1 MSTTQVPAGSQA
13 TATATGTKPKKP
25 AAAKAPKPKHPCLRC
40 RRAVTKDHKS
50 VQCQT
55 CQFWVHTECQD
66 ISDELFRILADP
78 ESFGGVCWNCDS
90 CLASSARLERTVI
103 ALETR
108 VNAAETVSNQ
118 AISEIKRVDSDI
130 ALLRK
135 ELDEVRN
142 RTSEA
147 PDLRLDEYVTKEE
160 LREREARKTNIIMH
174 RVAEAQEEFRTAEEK
189 RRVDTEEC
197 RKIFRVLDME
207 KEGEEDIN
215 FCRRIGERGEEP
227 RPLVVVLRTEEAK
240 RKLLGRARNLRD
252 SIYQDVGIVPDLT
265 VAQRNEEYQLAEEAE
280 RRNEE
285 ELTQEDISK
294 NLKWLVVGQRGAKKL
309 IKAVP
314 RDHQGGRGRGGPRA
328 RRTRGGNWTR
338 RSGARGGTTTGANTT
353 ALGRGG
359 RGGGG
364 TSLLNP
370 PTLLPPTELLLST
383 ERETRQANKRIRDEV
398 EEDGTAMEDSEYEEA
413 EEMSPPRKK

>member
-1 MSTTQVPAGSQA
+1 MNNTPAPAGSQA
-13 TATATGTKPKKP
+13 SATGTKPKKP
-25 AAAKAPKPKHPCLRC
+25 AATKAPKPKHPCLRC
-40 RRAVTKDHKS
+40 RKAVTKDHKS

-66 ISDELFRILADP
+66 ISDELFKILADP

-108 VNAAETVSNQ
+108 VKAAETVSNQ
-118 AISEIKRVDSDI
+118 AINEIKRVDSNI
-130 ALLRK
+130 ALLRR
-135 ELDEVRN
+135 ELDEVKN
-142 RTSEA
+142 RTNDA
-147 PDLRLDEYVTKEE
+147 PNLNLDEYVTKEE
-160 LREREARKTNIIMH
+160 LRERESRKTNIIMH
-174 RVAEAQEEFRTAEEK
+174 RVTEASEEFRTAEER

-197 RKIFRVLDME
+197 RKIFKVLDME

-252 SIYQDVGIVPDLT
+252 SIYQDIGIVPDLT
-265 VAQRNEEYQLAEEAE
+265 VAQRNEEYQLTEEAE

-314 RDHQGGRGRGGPRA
+314 REHQGGRGRGGPRA

-359 RGGGG
+359 RWGGGA
-364 TSLLNP
+364 SLLKP
-370 PTLLPPTELLLST
+370 PTLLPPTEPLTST
-383 ERETRQANKRIRDEV
+383 EKETRLANKRNRDEAA
-398 EEDGTAMEDSEYEEA
+398 EDETAMEADSEQEEA
-413 EEMSPPRKK
+413 EERSPARKK